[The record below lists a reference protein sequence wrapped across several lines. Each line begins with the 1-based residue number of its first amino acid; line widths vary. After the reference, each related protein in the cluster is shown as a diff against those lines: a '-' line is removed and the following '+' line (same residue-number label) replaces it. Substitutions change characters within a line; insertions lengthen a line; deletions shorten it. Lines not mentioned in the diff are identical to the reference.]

1 MQLTI
6 ATIAV
11 ACAPH
16 RPIKLARA
24 RGFGATLGLVFLLG
38 CGGGPDVES
47 GALPPRDPALLFFSP
62 ELEIDLSTFDRLE
75 SGLYVQDVEV
85 GDGPIARRT
94 SRVWIHYVGWLPDG
108 SVFDASLGGDPYHTR
123 LGGNEVIRGW
133 NQGVAGMKRG
143 GVRRLVVPPQLA
155 YGSRGQGDV
164 PPGATLVFQIE
175 LVDVNN

>member
-6 ATIAV
+6 ATIA
-11 ACAPH
+11 AAFAPL
-16 RPIKLARA
+16 RPIKVPGA
-24 RGFGATLGLVFLLG
+24 RGFGATMVLVFLLG
-38 CGGGPDVES
+38 CGGGPGGES

-62 ELEIDLSTFDRLE
+62 ELEINLSTFERLE
-75 SGLYVQDVEV
+75 SGLYVQDVEI

-133 NQGVAGMKRG
+133 NQGVTGMKRG

-175 LVDVNN
+175 LVDVN